1 MVQSH
6 AQSPPFANIDDRR
19 DIRSGSCGFSPFPV
33 FGPFNA
39 SNNSKSQPALAPLH
53 GQQRSREENY
63 ENADAIIEKI
73 RREEEEKR
81 LSQIDRMPQNERMP
95 QIDRMQ
101 QIGTVTMPANTT
113 TTTTLTSSMMQ
124 SSDEWHSAYEYLPP
138 ASKPQHFGQQ
148 QQHPQQHQQVLS
160 TFCHYF

>member
-6 AQSPPFANIDDRR
+6 AQSPPFSNIDDRR

-33 FGPFNA
+33 FGPFNT
-39 SNNSKSQPALAPLH
+39 STSSKSQPALTPIH

-81 LSQIDRMPQNERMP
+81 LSQIDRMPQPDRMG
-95 QIDRMQ
+95 QIDRIPQ
-101 QIGTVTMPANTT
+101 SGTMPTMPANAT

-148 QQHPQQHQQVLS
+148 QQQQHQQVSVNLLS
-160 TFCHYF
+160 LF